1 MKKEFDFSWI
11 FQDPLRRV
19 LDEGIVWE
27 ARPLLKLSCFQ
38 VLNVNRWM
46 PGTVDFS
53 AGCAIFTREDPSLL
67 PRTRTNLWGLE
78 EWWTDDF
85 KMKQMLKMSKDLYI
99 TLLSH
104 LLFITFY
111 IQIFGSKHVCDQ
123 LWDLNL
129 SELSL
134 FCLEGDESNEAEG
147 RWSHEEP
154 RLRPLVKRGCLTS
167 VASPGVSIH
176 LFRPFGYYTWK
187 SRHCF
192 CERFWLGHVGSM
204 NCISL
209 NPLNDFF
216 KKRLMA
222 CEFFHP
228 RAGRSGH
235 LGQPSPLRPAAFR
248 IAGMAHALFGAS
260 PLCRRTHAHKA
271 GLDEIRW
278 RWDFLEK
285 WCGRMRLTRIFC
297 CIVDEWGR
305 MYLFSSIDM
314 Y

>member
-104 LLFITFY
+104 LLFITFT
-111 IQIFGSKHVCDQ
+111 SKFLGQ
-123 LWDLNL
+123 NM
-129 SELSL
+129 
-134 FCLEGDESNEAEG
+134 
-147 RWSHEEP
+147 
-154 RLRPLVKRGCLTS
+154 S
-167 VASPGVSIH
+167 VIN
-176 LFRPFGYYTWK
+176 FETWTYQNY
-187 SRHCF
+187 HCF
-192 CERFWLGHVGSM
+192 AWKVMSQMKLKE
-204 NCISL
+204 
-209 NPLNDFF
+209 D
-216 KKRLMA
+216 
-222 CEFFHP
+222 
-228 RAGRSGH
+228 
-235 LGQPSPLRPAAFR
+235 
-248 IAGMAHALFGAS
+248 
-260 PLCRRTHAHKA
+260 
-271 GLDEIRW
+271 
-278 RWDFLEK
+278 
-285 WCGRMRLTRIFC
+285 GRMRSRDSDPWWNVAAWHPWHRQAYRST
-297 CIVDEWGR
+297 
-305 MYLFSSIDM
+305 FSAHSATTLERAGTVFVNDFGWVMLGLWIA
-314 Y
+314 

>member
-123 LWDLNL
+123 LWDLKL
-129 SELSL
+129 SDLSL

-154 RLRPLVKRGCLTS
+154 KLRPLVKRGCLTS

-187 SRHCF
+187 SRHWF
-192 CERFWLGHVGSM
+192 CERFWLGHGS
-204 NCISL
+204 CWVYELHKFESFEWFFL
-209 NPLNDFF
+209 NSFIRAQGVLVTLDNR
-216 KKRLMA
+216 RLYA
-222 CEFFHP
+222 LQRFALQEWPTPCLV
-228 RAGRSGH
+228 RA
-235 LGQPSPLRPAAFR
+235 
-248 IAGMAHALFGAS
+248 
-260 PLCRRTHAHKA
+260 LCV
-271 GLDEIRW
+271 DELTPTRQDLMMKW
-278 RWDFLEK
+278 WNTMEMRFLESDAGG
-285 WCGRMRLTRIFC
+285 CGLHGYFAASLMNEDE
-297 CIVDEWGR
+297 CI
-305 MYLFSSIDM
+305 
-314 Y
+314 